1 MADNNPK
8 KPIPPASTQRTTMV
22 MVIILLAVAFFVGSQ
37 FMRTG
42 AMGTTVTDQLITSEF
57 TQAVEQGRVK
67 SVTYSAGDYTVSG
80 TYFPADTAGRRGGRR
95 LQRGLRL
102 TERPHGDRARR

>member
-8 KPIPPASTQRTTMV
+8 IPTPSSSSRTTMV

-42 AMGTTVTDQLITSEF
+42 AAGATVTDQLITSEF

-80 TYFPADTAGRRGGRR
+80 AYFPAVTAGA
-95 LQRGLRL
+95 
-102 TERPHGDRARR
+102 EAAEAIHGDFDAMKALVTT